1 MDKKNFIKISKI
13 DPLIKNKIKLT
24 DVQRSIRAY
33 EVKLFTKKS
42 IFEWFKKT
50 KSKYSKEIF
59 LKYI

>member
-1 MDKKNFIKISKI
+1 MI
-13 DPLIKNKIKLT
+13 DNVKVVRELAKNKIELT

-50 KSKYSKEIF
+50 KSPKYLRDKRGN
-59 LKYI
+59 